1 MNNKTMKYI
10 KNYNIY
16 NYDKL
21 KYIFNITLKYLK
33 INHI

>member
-16 NYDKL
+16 IDKL